1 MGVTYP
7 PGRSPEELARKLSA
21 MMKRTQDMTPA
32 MKVGAE
38 AIDRLMKKTFDLSA
52 SPTSV
57 PWKELSKKTIKKRR
71 KNSSTP
77 LVDTG
82 MLRKRTV
89 ARGGARTIYFAS
101 NVAYAGFQQFGT
113 RYIPARPFMPI
124 TRSGDLTDDAGPAK
138 LVFDRL
144 VATSSTGGCAN
155 DCRCRRRH
163 SPRAA

>member
-7 PGRSPEELARKLSA
+7 PGRSPEDLARKMSA

-38 AIDRLMKKTFDLSA
+38 AIDRLMKKSFDVSR
-52 SPTSV
+52 SPTDIGWA
-57 PWKELSKKTIKKRR
+57 PLTDETIKKRR

-89 ARGGARTIYFAS
+89 ARAGARTIYFSS
-101 NVAYAGFQQFGT
+101 NVAYAGYQQFGT

-138 LVFDRL
+138 VVFDRI
-144 VATSSTGGCAN
+144 
-155 DCRCRRRH
+155 
-163 SPRAA
+163 AAQVGSFIINGRLR

>member
-7 PGRSPEELARKLSA
+7 PGRSPEDLARKMSA

-38 AIDRLMKKTFDLSA
+38 AIDRLMKKSFDVSR
-52 SPTSV
+52 SPTDIGWA
-57 PWKELSKKTIKKRR
+57 PLTDETIKKRR

-89 ARGGARTIYFAS
+89 ARAGARTIYFSS
-101 NVAYAGFQQFGT
+101 NVAYAGYQQFGT

-138 LVFDRL
+138 LVFDRI
-144 VATSSTGGCAN
+144 
-155 DCRCRRRH
+155 
-163 SPRAA
+163 AAQVGSFIINGRLR

>member
-7 PGRSPEELARKLSA
+7 PGRSPEDLARKMSA

-52 SPTSV
+52 SPTGV

-113 RYIPARPFMPI
+113 RFITARPFMPI

-138 LVFDRL
+138 LVFDRI
-144 VATSSTGGCAN
+144 
-155 DCRCRRRH
+155 
-163 SPRAA
+163 AAQVGSYIVNGRLR

>member
-7 PGRSPEELARKLSA
+7 PGRSPEDLARKMSA

-38 AIDRLMKKTFDLSA
+38 AIDRLMKKSFDVSR
-52 SPTSV
+52 SPTDIGWE
-57 PWKELSKKTIKKRR
+57 PLTDETIKRRR
-71 KNSSTP
+71 KKSSTP

-89 ARGGARTIYFAS
+89 ARAGARTIYFSS

-124 TRSGDLTDDAGPAK
+124 TRSGELTDDAGPAK
-138 LVFDRL
+138 LVFDRI
-144 VATSSTGGCAN
+144 
-155 DCRCRRRH
+155 
-163 SPRAA
+163 AAQVGSFIVNGRLR